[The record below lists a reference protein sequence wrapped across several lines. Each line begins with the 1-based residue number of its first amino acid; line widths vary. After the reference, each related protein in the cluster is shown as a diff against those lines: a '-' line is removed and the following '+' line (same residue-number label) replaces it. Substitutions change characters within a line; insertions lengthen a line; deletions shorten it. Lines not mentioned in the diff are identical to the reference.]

1 MNPEGVIR
9 VLGPMVI
16 AMLLPMAV
24 IGVFCLVRRDPPRCA
39 RFARWVALVTA
50 VLVGLLVG
58 LFLAGEALTEP
69 GGLRGALLVACWM
82 VPLAVLT
89 VVAWRAPPSAPVVL
103 GICAGAA
110 AMLTLSEPLLAE
122 QWRAWE
128 NSVGPVLGV
137 VSFILLV
144 PLGVMGVRRPAL
156 AGALLLGLAALGLMV
171 ESIGMLG
178 SGAPLAA
185 AAGGSSAALALP
197 LAVVGILLLVAAGL
211 GRIGSRDRTPPSPG
225 PHDAPGPA
233 LERLDSPQDSPSE
246 APR

>member
-82 VPLAVLT
+82 VPLAVRP
-89 VVAWRAPPSAPVVL
+89 VMAWRAPRSAPVVL
-103 GICAGAA
+103 GTCAGAA
-110 AMLTLSEPLLAE
+110 AVLTLSEPLLAE

-144 PLGVMGVRRPAL
+144 PLAVMGVRRPAL
-156 AGALLLGLAALGLMV
+156 AGALLLGLAALGLVV

-197 LAVVGILLLVAAGL
+197 LAVVGVLLLVAAGL
-211 GRIGSRDRTPPSPG
+211 GRIGSRDRTPPSSR
-225 PHDAPGPA
+225 PHDSPGPA